1 MLRFALISIA
11 VVLTL
16 IACSATDTQ
25 LERYAER
32 FTAPA
37 IAITAE
43 QLYRKYKQ
51 APDTSEDNYAGRRLT
66 VTGTIEEIT
75 DDSDFEPT
83 VHFDICDADDR
94 FCSDYLIAEFSES
107 RRAVVESWRPKQEIT
122 VTCYVP
128 PVEDGFSLYV
138 VVELRICQPH

>member
-1 MLRFALISIA
+1 MFKFMLISFA
-11 VVLTL
+11 VVLTML
-16 IACSATDTQ
+16 ACTATDTQ

-37 IAITAE
+37 ISITAD
-43 QLYRKYKQ
+43 QLYREYKQ
-51 APDTSEDNYAGRRLT
+51 DPETAENNYAGRRLT

-83 VHFDICDADDR
+83 VHFDICQADYCFD
-94 FCSDYLIAEFSES
+94 DLIAEFSET
-107 RRAVVESWRPKQEIT
+107 RRTAVAWRPDEEIT

-128 PVEDGFSLYV
+128 VEGGFSLS
-138 VVELRICQPH
+138 VVELRMCQPR